1 MDLET
6 QQRDDYVHHT
16 PTWKLRHSI
25 TFAWVTLTQGSS
37 IYSSR
42 HAIGFHCSCKAR
54 IKMAFETIL
63 YGVNVPEKIDSTNI
77 QLSQI

>member
-16 PTWKLRHSI
+16 PTWDLRHSI
-25 TFAWVTLTQGSS
+25 TFAPVTLTQGSS
-37 IYSSR
+37 MYSSL
-42 HAIGFHCSCKAR
+42 HDFGFHCSCKAR
-54 IKMAFETIL
+54 IKIVFGTIL
-63 YGVNVPEKIDSTNI
+63 YSVNVPEKIDSTNI